1 MDRPVRET
9 DGGVIVASLSFGY
22 GSVQTDVSADDGDG
36 GIDTD
41 GYGFGGSL
49 TWFRDD
55 ALYVDG
61 QAQIMWYDSDLTSD
75 VVDEDL
81 VSGNDGFGYALGVE
95 VGKRI
100 PVGPGW
106 TVTPQGQIFYSSV
119 DFDSFTD
126 PFGARV
132 SGDEGARA
140 PVRVGVSLDQESAW
154 RGAERGDP
162 RRTHFY
168 GIANLYY
175 DLIEDTDV
183 TVGGT
188 GLTSSGDRVWGSLGV
203 GGSYSWNDGVYAVY
217 GEGLV
222 RTSLSSFGDSY
233 ANSASAGFRIAW

>member
-1 MDRPVRET
+1 M
-9 DGGVIVASLSFGY
+9 
-22 GSVQTDVSADDGDG
+22 
-36 GIDTD
+36 
-41 GYGFGGSL
+41 
-49 TWFRDD
+49 
-55 ALYVDG
+55 
-61 QAQIMWYDSDLTSD
+61 
-75 VVDEDL
+75 
-81 VSGNDGFGYALGVE
+81 E

-100 PVGPGW
+100 PVRPGW

-132 SGDEGARA
+132 SGDEGASA

-188 GLTSSGDRVWGSLGV
+188 GLTSSGDRFWGSLGV